1 MILAVVLA
9 VVLALIS
16 APAAAADRV
25 VVAIGDSLTA
35 GFGLAP
41 ADALPAVLER
51 RLRAGGLE
59 VRVVN
64 AGVSGDTT
72 AGGRARLDWALPS
85 RVDLVILALGANDM
99 LRGIAP
105 ATARGNLDAMLA
117 RLAER
122 GIPVLLA
129 GMRAPLNLGADYARA
144 FDAIYPEL
152 AARYGV
158 PLYPFL
164 LEGVAFRAELNFDD
178 GLHPNAAGVARIVD
192 GLTPMV
198 RAALRAAR

>member
-1 MILAVVLA
+1 MILAVALV
-9 VVLALIS
+9 LIS
-16 APAAAADRV
+16 APAAADRV

-41 ADALPAVLER
+41 ADTLPAVLER

-59 VRVVN
+59 VGVVN

-105 ATARGNLDAMLA
+105 ATARGNLEAMLA

-129 GMRAPLNLGADYARA
+129 GMRAPLNLGTDYARA

-164 LEGVAFRAELNFDD
+164 LEGVAFRAELNLDD

-192 GLTPMV
+192 GLAPMV
-198 RAALRAAR
+198 RAALRAALRAAP

>member
-1 MILAVVLA
+1 MILAVVL
-9 VVLALIS
+9 VLIS
-16 APAAAADRV
+16 APAAADRV

-129 GMRAPLNLGADYARA
+129 GMRAPLNLGTDYARA

-164 LEGVAFRAELNFDD
+164 LEGVAFRAELNLDD

-192 GLTPMV
+192 GLAPMV
-198 RAALRAAR
+198 RAALRAAP